1 MNTPYNNNPLREASP
16 LYMHLYN
23 ECIYDVDD
31 PNDPTATRTV
41 ERHEAFI
48 ASLLKIET
56 FVANVLATNEP
67 AFKLVATHVGRPTL
81 RRQRLAEYFAKVY
94 SLSLLDTT
102 GYELSEHVQL
112 FFDCWVAAGMTQEDL
127 VSPRGYSLKLGQ
139 ESYEVFND
147 FLALIRSQSKT
158 PAFIK
163 RVSRR
168 KEKSSRNFKS
178 GCDYVDALFEFRSSR
193 LLVLR
198 IDFGYRKE
206 FAQQVTAKEAKN
218 DLAHFL
224 RNRRGNRELF
234 GGWVGHIWK
243 LEWSPVKGCHFHLIL
258 FFRGSERWRDVFIAQ
273 QLGIYWEKL
282 TDGRGVY
289 WNCNAAKGR
298 YKRLGIGMLEYH
310 DVEKIAILK
319 KDVLGYLVKTDQCL
333 KATTLG
339 DGDCFGRGEM
349 PDSGTYK
356 IRRPRAERFIYR

>member
-1 MNTPYNNNPLREASP
+1 MNTTNNNNPLREAFP
-16 LYMHLYN
+16 LYMHLSN

-31 PNDPTATRTV
+31 PNDLTATRTV
-41 ERHEAFI
+41 ESHEGFI
-48 ASLLKIET
+48 ASLLKIEI
-56 FVANVLATNEP
+56 FVADVLATNEP

-102 GYELSEHVQL
+102 GYQSSEHVQL

-139 ESYEVFND
+139 ESYELFND

-206 FAQQVTAKEAKN
+206 FALQVTAKEAKD

-243 LEWSPVKGCHFHLIL
+243 LEWSPVKGCHFHLIF
-258 FFRGSERWRDVFIAQ
+258 FFRGAERWKDVFIAQ
-273 QLGIYWEKL
+273 QLGIYWEKV
-282 TDGRGVY
+282 TDGRGIY

-310 DVEKIAILK
+310 DAEKIAVLK
-319 KDVLGYLVKTDQCL
+319 NDVLGYLVKTDQCL
-333 KATTLG
+333 KARTLG

-349 PDSGTYK
+349 PDSGTYR
-356 IRRPRAERFIYR
+356 IRRPRAEQFIYR